1 MTQKLFYTAELSA
14 VSHHKCRISS
24 MNEIQEIKSRYDE
37 AYVTESL
44 NSLENI
50 NRFTGTF
57 VKDVA
62 EIYDCITRIRNI
74 DRNPIGF
81 SLDDAPILGLLTRI
95 WKLLKEIVIYYEKNN
110 AEIISILE
118 RPLLEA
124 SITAQFLLIND
135 TSVMEDYRKC
145 SYKDR
150 LRILRE
156 LKEGSPFLNTK
167 AGKRL
172 LKSVQEKMELERFTE
187 EDFKVQKKN
196 RWKLQGKTFFEIFKE
211 ITDENLYKYTYGIMS
226 ESIHGSWNE
235 SMDWCLQKNEDST
248 FSVYPFYHK
257 ADVRYICPTINR
269 CNDPYRLWL
278 KRIECEDDY
287 LTYILDWIERV
298 NTRIYL
304 SFDQKY
310 DGANG

>member
-1 MTQKLFYTAELSA
+1 
-14 VSHHKCRISS
+14 
-24 MNEIQEIKSRYDE
+24 MNEIQEIMSRYDE
-37 AYVTESL
+37 TYVSESL
-44 NSLENI
+44 KSLEDI

-74 DRNPIGF
+74 DRNPTGF
-81 SLDDAPILGLLTRI
+81 SLYDAPILGLLTRI
-95 WKLLKEIVIYYEKNN
+95 WKLLKEIAIYYEKNN

-118 RPLLEA
+118 RPLIEA
-124 SITAQFLLIND
+124 SITAQYLLIND

-156 LKEGSPFLNTK
+156 LKEGSHFFDTK

-196 RWKLQGKTFFEIFKE
+196 NWKLQGKTFFDIFKE
-211 ITDENLYKYTYGIMS
+211 IVDEKLYKYTYGIMS

-248 FSVYPFYHK
+248 FSVYPFYHEV
-257 ADVRYICPTINR
+257 DVRYICPTIKF

-278 KRIECEDDY
+278 KRIECEDNY
-287 LTYILDWIERV
+287 LTDVLDWIERV
-298 NTRIYL
+298 NARIFVI
-304 SFDQKY
+304 FDQKY